1 MRSDLCGQV
10 DETKLGESV
19 ELCGWVDKRRDHGG
33 VIFIDLRDHSGIVQ
47 VVVEPDNEEAFA
59 IADKARYEYCLR
71 VRGTVR
77 PRPEGQINERLKS
90 GKIEVVVDEYEV
102 LNPSKPL
109 PFMLDEEAGEAV
121 RLKHRYL
128 DLRRPQMQHNI
139 RLRSRLT
146 RALRNH
152 LDERDFLDIETPVLT
167 KATPEGARD
176 FLVPARVHPG
186 QFYALPQSPQL
197 FKQLLMMS
205 GMDRYYQIA
214 RCFRDEDL
222 RADRQPE
229 FTQLDIE
236 MAFVDQEDVL
246 EMAENLIRDAFK
258 TVLDVDLPDPFPRMT
273 WAEAMRRYGSD
284 KPDLRNPLELVD
296 IAEAVRD
303 CEFKVFALPAADPNG
318 RVVALKVPQGG
329 ERLTRKQIDD
339 YAPFVARYGARGLA
353 WIKVNDKDKGRDGL
367 QSPIVKFLDD
377 QALQAILSA
386 TGAANGDLIFFGAGD
401 ADAVSQYMGALRL
414 KLGEDLELL
423 EGDWKPL
430 WVVDFPMFE
439 YNPDE
444 KRWDALHHPFTAPAC
459 DAESLR
465 AAPGEAIS
473 KGYDMVM
480 NGVELGGGSIRIH
493 DPAMQRTVF
502 DLLGITPEEAEQ
514 KFGFLLEALEFG
526 APPHGGIAFGLDRLA
541 TLMCGVDSIRE
552 VIAFPKTA
560 SAACPLT
567 EAPSAIAPEQLAEVH
582 VQAVLPQEEG
592 DQNPDGERSTAHE

>member
-10 DETKLGESV
+10 DESKLGEHV

-47 VVVEPDNEEAFA
+47 VVVEPDNEAAFA

-71 VRGTVR
+71 VRGRVR
-77 PRPEGQINERLKS
+77 PRPEGQVNERLNT

-109 PFMLDEEAGEAV
+109 PFMLDEEAGEAI

-152 LDERDFLDIETPVLT
+152 LDAQDFLDIETPVLT

-176 FLVPARVHPG
+176 FLVPARVQPG
-186 QFYALPQSPQL
+186 KFYALPQSPQL

-236 MAFVDQEDVL
+236 MAFVEQEDVL
-246 EMAENLIRDAFK
+246 TMAENLIRDTFK
-258 TVLDVDLPDPFPRMT
+258 TVLDVDLPQPFPRMSY
-273 WAEAMRRYGSD
+273 AEAMRRYGSD

-296 IAEAVRD
+296 IAEAVKNT
-303 CEFKVFALPAADPNG
+303 EFKVFALPANDPAG
-318 RVVALKVPQGG
+318 RVVALRVPAGG
-329 ERLTRKQIDD
+329 EKFTRKQIDD

-353 WIKVNDKDKGRDGL
+353 WIKVNDKQKGRDGL

-377 QALQAILSA
+377 AALESILQA
-386 TGAANGDLIFFGAGD
+386 TGAENSDLIFFGAGD

-414 KLGEDLELL
+414 KLGEDLDLL

-444 KRWDALHHPFTAPAC
+444 KRWDALHHPFTAPTG

-465 AAPGEAIS
+465 ANPGQALS

-502 DLLGITPEEAEQ
+502 DLLGISPHEAEQ
-514 KFGFLLEALEFG
+514 KFGFLLEALEYG
-526 APPHGGIAFGLDRLA
+526 APPHGGIAFGLDRMA
-541 TLMCGVDSIRE
+541 SLMCGADSIRE

-560 SAACPLT
+560 SASCPLT
-567 EAPSAIAPEQLAEVH
+567 EAPSAIPPEQLAEVH
-582 VQAVLPQEEG
+582 VQAIVPEESEHSEAAT
-592 DQNPDGERSTAHE
+592 DSE

>member
-10 DETKLGESV
+10 DEGRLGETV

-47 VVVEPDNEEAFA
+47 VVVEPDNQEAFI

-77 PRPEGQINERLKS
+77 PRPEGQTNERLRT
-90 GKIEVVVDEYEV
+90 GRIEVVVDKYEV

-109 PFMLDEEAGEAV
+109 PFMLDEDAGEAV
-121 RLKHRYL
+121 RLKYRYL
-128 DLRRPQMQHNI
+128 DLRRPRMQRNI

-146 RALRNH
+146 RALRTH
-152 LDERDFLDIETPVLT
+152 LDAQGFLDIETPVLT

-176 FLVPARVHPG
+176 FLVPSRMHPG
-186 QFYALPQSPQL
+186 AFYALPQSPQL
-197 FKQLLMMS
+197 FKQLLMIS

-236 MAFVDQEDVL
+236 MAFVSQEDVL
-246 EMAENLIRDAFK
+246 NMAENLIRSAFK
-258 TVLDVDLPDPFPRMT
+258 EVLDVDLPSPFPRMT
-273 WAEAMRRYGSD
+273 YAEAMRRYGSD

-296 IAEAVRD
+296 IADVVKD
-303 CEFKVFALPAADPNG
+303 SEFKVFSMPAAGPSG
-318 RVVALKVPQGG
+318 RVVALRVPRGG
-329 ERLTRKQIDD
+329 ERFTRKQIDD
-339 YAPFVARYGARGLA
+339 YGPFVARFGARGLA
-353 WIKVNDKDKGRDGL
+353 WIKVNDRASGRDGL

-377 QALQAILSA
+377 VALEAILEVTRA
-386 TGAANGDLIFFGAGD
+386 ENGDLVFFGAGD
-401 ADAVSQYMGALRL
+401 AVAVSQYMGALRL
-414 KLGEDLELL
+414 KLGEDLDLL
-423 EGDWKPL
+423 QGDWKPL

-444 KRWDALHHPFTAPAC
+444 RRWDALHHPFTAPTG
-459 DAESLR
+459 DVDSLR
-465 AAPGEAIS
+465 AAPGETLS
-473 KGYDMVM
+473 KGYDLVM

-493 DPAMQRTVF
+493 DPDMQRAVF
-502 DLLGITPEEAEQ
+502 DLLGISTREAEQ
-514 KFGFLLEALEFG
+514 KFGFLLEALEYG
-526 APPHGGIAFGLDRLA
+526 APPHGGIAFGLDRMA
-541 TLMCGVDSIRE
+541 SLMCGEGSIRE

-567 EAPSAIAPEQLAEVH
+567 DAPSVISPAQLAEAH
-582 VQAVLPQEEG
+582 IQSVLPSETNE
-592 DQNPDGERSTAHE
+592 